1 MGVDYMS
8 GFFGVNVLGNVF
20 SGWCIFIYNF
30 GQDVDEGIFWQMF
43 GFFGVVINVKVIRD
57 FNINKCKGFGFVI
70 MINYEEVAMVI
81 VSLNGYRLGDKILQV
96 FFKINKFYK

>member
-1 MGVDYMS
+1 
-8 GFFGVNVLGNVF
+8 
-20 SGWCIFIYNF
+20 
-30 GQDVDEGIFWQMF
+30 MF

-81 VSLNGYRLGDKILQV
+81 VSLNGYRLGDKIL
-96 FFKINKFYK
+96 